1 MQSIHRILIQIL
13 PKICLKHKWQANFLL
28 ELFSIVYCAQ
38 GKLNFINMS
47 RYSELNELTFR
58 RNFSMYVDWVALNLA
73 IIEFNEAEL
82 QPKATIIGAV
92 DCSFISKSGS
102 STFGKDNFWSG
113 VESRNKKG
121 LEVSLLS
128 LIDTSNGQAWS
139 LDITQ
144 TPANLSSKEGSLDE
158 YTRMD
163 FYAEQV
169 SDLLPQLG
177 HVKYLVAD
185 GYYAKKKFI
194 HCLIKMDKHLIT
206 KLRPDANLRYLLN
219 EKEQAHGN
227 KKYDGKVNWKNIQLD
242 KWVDVGRDE
251 KYPHLHIYTQVLNSP
266 YFKRNFRVV
275 MLYHTKTK
283 KYVVL
288 ASTDINL
295 SARQIVFFYQLR
307 FQIEFLFRDAKQL
320 MGLNHCQARDQHKLD
335 FHFNMSM
342 TALNLARCWQKQEK
356 AVQSIQSLRREAY
369 NIKFTQLLLGKLK
382 QNAELNLVLDINL
395 PDIQEVIQLGNM
407 NT

>member
-1 MQSIHRILIQIL
+1 
-13 PKICLKHKWQANFLL
+13 
-28 ELFSIVYCAQ
+28 
-38 GKLNFINMS
+38 MS
-47 RYSELNELTFR
+47 RYSKLNELTFR
-58 RNFSMYVDWVALNLA
+58 RNFSMYVDWVELNLA
-73 IIEFNEAEL
+73 IIHFNEAEIK
-82 QPKATIIGAV
+82 PKDTIIGAV
-92 DCSFISKSGS
+92 DCSFISKSGT

-113 VESRNKKG
+113 VESCNKKG
-121 LEVSLLS
+121 LEVSLFS

-144 TPANLSSKEGSLDE
+144 TPANLSSKEGKPDE

-169 SDLLPQLG
+169 SDLLPQLQN
-177 HVKYLVAD
+177 VEYLVAD
-185 GYYAKKKFI
+185 GYYAKKKFM
-194 HCLIKMDKHLIT
+194 HCLTKMNKHLIT
-206 KLRPDANLRYLLN
+206 KFRPDANLRYLLD

-242 KWVDVGRDE
+242 KWVGVGRDK

-288 ASTDINL
+288 ASTDVNI
-295 SARQIVFFYQLR
+295 SARQMVFFYQLR

-342 TALNLARCWQKQEK
+342 TALNLARLWQKQ
-356 AVQSIQSLRREAY
+356 ADSNQSINSLRREAY
-369 NIKFTQLLLGKLK
+369 NTKFTHLLLDKLK
-382 QNAELNLVLDINL
+382 QNADLDLILDINL
-395 PDIQEVIQLGNM
+395 PDIQEVIQLGTM